1 MSFDLHFKP
10 CRFDGTTE
18 TRINPFTRSP
28 QEFPRNEPLSKAEVD
43 AVLAVLRAAGATGP
57 DADGCYRVTLSDG
70 GNADIYGDDLGR
82 GCMFAIRGRT
92 SSPQLTQLLF
102 DVLVAGHWVLVGVG
116 DEDTV
121 IAASAECAKSAPDHF
136 GRVVVAGSPDDLSV
150 LLSSGFSAWK
160 RYRGAVIEP

>member
-1 MSFDLHFKP
+1 MSFDVHFKP

-28 QEFPRNEPLSKAEVD
+28 QEFPRNEPLSKSEVD
-43 AVLAVLRAAGATGP
+43 AVLAVLKAAGATGP
-57 DADGCYRVTLSDG
+57 DGDGCYQVTLSDG

-82 GCMFAIRGRT
+82 GCMFAIRGT
-92 SSPQLTQLLF
+92 PSSPQLTRLLF

-121 IAASAECAKSAPDHF
+121 IAPSAECITGAPDDF
-136 GRVVVAGSPDDLSV
+136 GRVVIAGSPEDLSV

-160 RYRGAVIEP
+160 KFRSLAIEK